1 MLLYTIDLC
10 VRFKS
15 FIIESTTKLEYN
27 VIIIITVP
35 FELYRNVRLQL
46 KLILTSPYVSEQFL
60 WDVIMSTVN

>member
-46 KLILTSPYVSEQFL
+46 KLILISSYVAEQF
-60 WDVIMSTVN
+60 NG

>member
-35 FELYRNVRLQL
+35 FELYRNVKTCSIKMNTMFGIFCQI
-46 KLILTSPYVSEQFL
+46 KT
-60 WDVIMSTVN
+60 T

>member
-35 FELYRNVRLQL
+35 FELYRNVRLQS
-46 KLILTSPYVSEQFL
+46 KFILISSNVSEKF
-60 WDVIMSTVN
+60 